1 MVLISLLRG
10 RLICIVVIFFANASV
25 FLQKGTT
32 ERIRLYTLINLDILV
47 EMTAKALKSLV
58 ILFFL
63 LILTTKGV
71 CALN

>member
-1 MVLISLLRG
+1 MR
-10 RLICIVVIFFANASV
+10 ASSYKKE
-25 FLQKGTT
+25 QHNG
-32 ERIRLYTLINLDILV
+32 IRLYTLINLDILV

-63 LILTTKGV
+63 LILTTKGT

>member
-10 RLICIVVIFFANASV
+10 RLICIVVIFFANANV
-25 FLQKGTT
+25 FHKKKQQNG
-32 ERIRLYTLINLDILV
+32 IRLYTLINLDILV

>member
-10 RLICIVVIFFANASV
+10 RLICIVVIFIANANV
-25 FLQKGTT
+25 FHKKKQQNG
-32 ERIRLYTLINLDILV
+32 IRLYTLINLDILV

-63 LILTTKGV
+63 LILTTKGT